1 MDDRFDFEGFCV
13 TLGYD
18 SDAVPQLHCPK
29 TSQAI
34 FPAMTAEG
42 VFVDGKPL
50 PSDTTID
57 YSQIPSVAF
66 HSQTGIDGQADY
78 FRTDVAAAIAA
89 ARQRLDTDDEDL
101 DESCMSDLE
110 ILQDHVELT
119 LEPCLILHI
128 VLDGDEYCSTF
139 IGIDLSA

>member
-1 MDDRFDFEGFCV
+1 MDDRFDFEGSRV
-13 TLGYD
+13 TIGYV

-29 TSQAI
+29 TGLAI

-57 YSQIPSVAF
+57 YAKIPSVAF

-78 FRTDVAAAIAA
+78 FRTDVAAAIAV
-89 ARQRLDTDDEDL
+89 ARQRLEADDEDL

-110 ILQDHVELT
+110 ILQDHVELA
-119 LEPCLILHI
+119 LGSCLILHV
-128 VLDGDEYCSTF
+128 VLDGDEDCSTF
-139 IGIDLSA
+139 IGLDLSA